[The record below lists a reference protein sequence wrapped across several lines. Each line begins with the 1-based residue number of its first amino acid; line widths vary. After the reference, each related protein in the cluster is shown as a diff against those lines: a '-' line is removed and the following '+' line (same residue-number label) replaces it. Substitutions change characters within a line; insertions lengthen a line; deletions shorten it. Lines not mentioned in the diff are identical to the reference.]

1 MDLQSNPPSINNH
14 LSFKRIDSIFCSAGD
29 MSGLMKI
36 GDDKE
41 VLFTRIVVASI
52 VRCNLTRI
60 GLGLD

>member
-1 MDLQSNPPSINNH
+1 
-14 LSFKRIDSIFCSAGD
+14 

-41 VLFTRIVVASI
+41 VLFARIVVASI
-52 VRCNLTRI
+52 VHCNLTRI